1 MSLTFEWD
9 QHKSEKNEKKHGITF
24 EEAKSVFNDPFAITI
39 EDPDHSYEEYH
50 YIDIGLSS
58 KGDVLVVW
66 YTERNDNIR
75 IIGCRK
81 ATRSERNKYEE
92 KKTRF

>member
-9 QHKSEKNEKKHGITF
+9 QDKAEKNLRKHGTSF
-24 EEAKSVFNDPFAITI
+24 EKAKTVFNDPLAITI
-39 EDPDHSYEEYH
+39 DDPDHSYDEYR

-58 KGDVLVVW
+58 EGEVLVVW
-66 YTERNDNIR
+66 YTERTEIIR

-81 ATRSERNKYEE
+81 ATRSERKKYEE
-92 KKTRF
+92 KETQF

>member
-9 QHKSEKNEKKHGITF
+9 QNKSEKNERKHGIKF
-24 EEAKSVFNDPFAITI
+24 EEAKTVFNDPFAITI
-39 EDPDHSYEEYH
+39 DDPDHSYGEHH
-50 YIDIGLSS
+50 YIDIGFSS

-81 ATRSERNKYEE
+81 ATRSERKKYEE
-92 KKTRF
+92 KKTQF